1 MRLVSKV
8 ALNLWR
14 ANRLTLNLTHAVCY
28 ALVALSNFLWNPS
41 ISFRSPP
48 PQNCVLCRVEGH
60 LGLKFESAKGLCF
73 VFVHIQHRVR
83 CAAGSV
89 YLLQPRS

>member
-8 ALNLWR
+8 SLNVWR

-41 ISFRSPP
+41 ISFRLPP

-60 LGLKFESAKGLCF
+60 LGMKFKSAKALCF
-73 VFVHIQHRVR
+73 DFVYIQHCVR
-83 CAAGSV
+83 CAAGNV
-89 YLLQPRS
+89 CLLQPLS